1 MATAT
6 ATFTRNKTKLDVTER
21 YVRIFGTVAIQAG
34 PAEYATGGL
43 TLDLSSGVLSND
55 LPEDVKIYD
64 DPATGWLYTFSTG
77 STIKNGK
84 VMIFGLTPTD
94 ATAGVLPL
102 SEFTNATAIPAAV
115 SGATIKISFKT
126 RKGK

>member
-6 ATFTRNKTKLDVTER
+6 ATFTRDKTRLDVSER
-21 YVRIFGTVAIQAG
+21 YVTYFGTVAVSAS
-34 PAEYATGGL
+34 PDTYATGGI

-55 LPEDVKIYD
+55 LPQDTSVTF
-64 DPATGWLYTFSTG
+64 DPPVGWLLGFDQGT
-77 STIKNGK
+77 TIKNGK
-84 VMIFGLTPTD
+84 LMLYGLTPTD
-94 ATAGVLPL
+94 VTAGVVPL

-115 SGATIKISFKT
+115 SGGTIKISFKV